1 MNLVKKRRAILFAPK
16 TNSMASLTEFLEM
29 KGFDVFVPDDLEAG
43 LAEHGKESFQLAI
56 IEEGYK
62 SLSASLV
69 VQELLKVSWA
79 TNSIIITDKNE
90 DQLHEQTE
98 GLGILGAMKDVDD
111 FKRLEELLAT
121 LNNIL
126 GWENN

>member
-1 MNLVKKRRAILFAPK
+1 
-16 TNSMASLTEFLEM
+16 MASLTEFLEM

-56 IEEGYK
+56 KEEGYK